1 MLATQADPSQG
12 EEYDETAAVE
22 MTADEAGFVSHA
34 GAESLRELADPSGLP
49 ARGTKA
55 VIGTCRGS
63 TDHLPGHPTPNLSED
78 LQPLTERHNSPV
90 AAVMKPRG
98 EGP

>member
-1 MLATQADPSQG
+1 
-12 EEYDETAAVE
+12 

-78 LQPLTERHNSPV
+78 L
-90 AAVMKPRG
+90 
-98 EGP
+98 